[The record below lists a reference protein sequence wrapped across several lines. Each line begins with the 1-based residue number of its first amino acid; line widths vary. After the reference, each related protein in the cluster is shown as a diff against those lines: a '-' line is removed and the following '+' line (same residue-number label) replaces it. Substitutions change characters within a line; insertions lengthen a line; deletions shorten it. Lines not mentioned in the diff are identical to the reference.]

1 MSMKTQEYIKLR
13 GKGFK
18 RGSFLS
24 LSGIRASLWLGQDHM
39 LCIYNKG
46 YEEDYRRFYFRD
58 IQAIITH
65 QDNRRLVWNIIFGV
79 FAFAFAFWGPPY
91 LMVSAFFLV
100 LILINW
106 LRGPTCTCYVQTA
119 VSRENLPSLNRLK
132 HVNHAI
138 TRLAHVIERVQGH
151 VSPEEIHHHL
161 GENTQKSSGEHI
173 EKSVEAGTQKTRSAA
188 GTGKRQSATSYNG
201 RIHTALFFCLIVS
214 GILTSIDFLHKSVP
228 FTTVQMIFSSGLS
241 ILLII
246 ALVKQQGS
254 GLSQWTR
261 RLTWTTLG
269 FMCAV
274 SFIIYSIVIFLTFQS
289 KTSIYT
295 SWDYMRMLSSV
306 SPYDNSFLMVI
317 YVISISYCLTAGIVG
332 LALISSYKNK

>member
-1 MSMKTQEYIKLR
+1 MKNQEYIKLR

-24 LSGIRASLWLGQDHM
+24 LSSIRASLWLGQDHI

-46 YEEDYRRFYFRD
+46 YEENYKRFYFRD
-58 IQAIITH
+58 IQAIIIH
-65 QDNRRLVWNIIFGV
+65 QDNHRLVWNITFSV
-79 FAFAFAFWGPPY
+79 FTLAFAFWGLPL
-91 LMVSAFFLV
+91 LMVSAFFLA

-106 LRGPTCTCYVQTA
+106 LRGPTCTCYLQTA

-132 HVNHAI
+132 NVNHTI
-138 TRLAHVIERVQGH
+138 TRLTHVIEREQGH

-161 GENTQKSSGEHI
+161 GEKAQNSSDGDLQKTAEANTQKS
-173 EKSVEAGTQKTRSAA
+173 KSAA
-188 GTGKRQSATSYNG
+188 ETGMRQPVTSYSG
-201 RIHTALFFCLIVS
+201 IIHTSLFYCLIVS

-228 FTTVQMIFSSGLS
+228 FTTIQMILSSGLS
-241 ILLII
+241 ILLIV

-274 SFIIYSIVIFLTFQS
+274 SFIIYIIVIVITLQS
-289 KTSIYT
+289 KTAIYT
-295 SWDYMRMLSSV
+295 TWDYLRMLSSV

-317 YVISISYCLTAGIVG
+317 YVVSISYCLTAGIAG
-332 LALISSYKNK
+332 LAFMSGYKNK

>member
-1 MSMKTQEYIKLR
+1 MHMMNQEYIKLR

-46 YEEDYRRFYFRD
+46 YEEDYKRFYFRD

-65 QDNRRLVWNIIFGV
+65 QDNRRLVWNIVFGV
-79 FAFAFAFWGPPY
+79 FALAFTFWGLP
-91 LMVSAFFLV
+91 LLTVSAFFLA

-119 VSRENLPSLNRLK
+119 VSSENLPSLNRLK
-132 HVNHAI
+132 NVNHAI
-138 TRLAHVIERVQGH
+138 TRLTHVIEQVQGQL
-151 VSPEEIHHHL
+151 SQEEIHRHL
-161 GENTQKSSGEHI
+161 EAHTQKSSDGELHNTGAI
-173 EKSVEAGTQKTRSAA
+173 IKKRISDAETVKSESSNLYK
-188 GTGKRQSATSYNG
+188 G
-201 RIHTALFFCLIVS
+201 RIHTAMFYALIIS
-214 GILTSIDFLHKSVP
+214 GILSSIDFVHKSVP
-228 FTTVQMIFSSGLS
+228 ITTVQMIWSSGLS

-254 GLSQWTR
+254 GLRQWTR
-261 RLTWTTLG
+261 RLTWATLG
-269 FMCAV
+269 FLCAV
-274 SFIIYSIVIFLTFQS
+274 SFIIYITVIFLTFHS
-289 KTSIYT
+289 RTAMYT
-295 SWDYMRMLSSV
+295 TWDYMRMLSSV

-317 YVISISYCLTAGIVG
+317 YVVSISYCLTAGIAG
-332 LALISSYKNK
+332 LALMSSDKNK

>member
-24 LSGIRASLWLGQDHM
+24 LSGIRASLWLGGDHM

-79 FAFAFAFWGPPY
+79 FAFAFAFWGGPF
-91 LMVSAFFLV
+91 LMVSAIFLA

-132 HVNHAI
+132 NVNHAI
-138 TRLAHVIERVQGH
+138 TRITHMIERVQGH
-151 VSPEEIHHHL
+151 VSREEMHHHL
-161 GENTQKSSGEHI
+161 GKNAQNGSYGDL
-173 EKSVEAGTQKTRSAA
+173 EKPAEAGTQKTRSAA
-188 GTGKRQSATSYNG
+188 EIGKRQSVTSYNG
-201 RIHTALFFCLIVS
+201 GIHTSLFSCLIVS

-228 FTTVQMIFSSGLS
+228 FTTIQMILSSGLS

-261 RLTWTTLG
+261 RLTWTTLV

-289 KTSIYT
+289 KTAIYT

-317 YVISISYCLTAGIVG
+317 YVISISYCLTAGIAG
-332 LALISSYKNK
+332 LALTSSYKNK